1 MPTVNETKSFQTFRS
16 EIQYLKQHLQV
27 IDASL
32 TNSGRWLAKYK
43 PRTDRITKALG
54 TTADKHDTLNHPVSD
69 YNRIFNYTRSKNAE
83 FSIIELYNAFSVY
96 MKSILTEM
104 YKHNPIQIVG
114 KATGNPNFTYVELV
128 KFGNF
133 QKIEEEMITKVFRKF
148 EDERSTT
155 KLLEKILNH
164 TDIDLPDALRINAL
178 MYLEMRHLF
187 IHNNGKADEHFAK
200 EYGDNLSVRANN
212 KLPTNFDTV
221 SNAIQTVFN
230 LIGFID
236 KELVTKN
243 LVDKRR

>member
-1 MPTVNETKSFQTFRS
+1 MPIISESKSFQTFRS

-32 TNSGRWLAKYK
+32 SNSGRWLAKYK
-43 PRTDRITKALG
+43 TKSDKITKALG
-54 TTADKHDTLNHPVSD
+54 TVAKKYDTLNHPVSD
-69 YNRIFNYTRSKNAE
+69 FIRIFNYTRSKNAE

-114 KATGNPNFTYVELV
+114 KAIGNPNFTYVELV
-128 KFGNF
+128 KFGSF
-133 QKIEEEMITKVFRKF
+133 QKVEEEMISKVFRKL
-148 EDERSTT
+148 EDEKSTT

-164 TDIDLPDALRINAL
+164 TDIILPSLLKTNAL

-187 IHNNGKADEHFAK
+187 IHNNGKADEQFVK
-200 EYGDNLSVRANN
+200 EYGSLISVKANA

-221 SNAIQTVFN
+221 SNAIQSVFN
-230 LIGFID
+230 LIEFID
-236 KELVTKN
+236 KELVNKK
-243 LVDKRR
+243 LVDKRH